1 METVS
6 QYLVTLLVDK
16 FDVDPD
22 AVKPGSTLAELELDS
37 LAVVEL
43 LVTVQERWGVE
54 LDDADAGDDLSI
66 DQLARLVA
74 DQLPQGG
81 GPVDAAADTG
91 TAR

>member
-54 LDDADAGDDLSI
+54 LDDADADAELSI
-66 DQLARLVA
+66 DHLARLVA
-74 DQLPQGG
+74 DQLPKDGS
-81 GPVDAAADTG
+81 PVDAADTG

>member
-54 LDDADAGDDLSI
+54 LDDADADAELSI
-66 DQLARLVA
+66 DHLARLVA
-74 DQLPQGG
+74 DQLPEDGS
-81 GPVDAAADTG
+81 PVDAADTG